1 MGILKNDN
9 RDNGD
14 NRLRLQTKT
23 LSLKLSL
30 LSLLSLKKISLL
42 SLKDN
47 KL

>member
-30 LSLLSLKKISLL
+30 LSLKKISLL